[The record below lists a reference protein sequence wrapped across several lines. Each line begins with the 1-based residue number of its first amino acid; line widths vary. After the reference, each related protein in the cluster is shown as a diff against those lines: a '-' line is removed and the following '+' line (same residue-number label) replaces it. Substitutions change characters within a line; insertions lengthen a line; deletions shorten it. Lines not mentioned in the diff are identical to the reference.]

1 MRRFSP
7 TFLLLGALAVVPA
20 LQGCSSGGNEVR
32 GKLSCPATFV
42 APSLDAYRQFRPSGT
57 TKPEDIQFGVR
68 LTSVRSTCHAEE
80 EGIRVDTRMVF
91 QAVRNDPDFRQGDFT
106 YFVAIADA
114 KQTIL
119 SKRIFALRVDFEPRQ
134 QQMRIIDEITE
145 RLPVRDLTTGRN
157 YAVIVGLQLSKQQL
171 DLNRGQAPA
180 Q

>member
-1 MRRFSP
+1 MRRFPP
-7 TFLLLGALAVVPA
+7 TLLLLGTLIVVPA
-20 LQGCSSGGNEVR
+20 LQGCSTSSGEAR

-57 TKPEDIQFGVR
+57 NNVEDIQFGVR

-80 EGIRVDTRMVF
+80 KGIRVDTRMVF

-119 SKRIFALRVDFEPRQ
+119 TKRIFALRIDFEPRQ
-134 QQMRIIDEITE
+134 KQVRVIDEITE
-145 RLPVRDLTTGRN
+145 HLPVRDLTTGRS

-171 DLNRGQAPA
+171 DLNRSQAPA